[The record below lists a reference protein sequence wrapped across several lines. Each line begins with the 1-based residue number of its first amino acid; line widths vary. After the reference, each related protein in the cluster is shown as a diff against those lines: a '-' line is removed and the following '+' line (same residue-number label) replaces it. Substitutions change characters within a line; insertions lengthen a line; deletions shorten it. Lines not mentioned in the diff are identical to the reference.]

1 MSKIPS
7 FTDFLNEDL
16 RNWFGKGKEGGVG
29 GGGWDRYNT
38 KGERIGKCGDADDRG
53 GDGEGKPKCLST
65 QKANQLRA
73 QGGKQAIANAVKRK
87 KEADPVTDRPGTGNT
102 PKMVSNRIKEENEP
116 TNPSLWSKAKSMAR
130 SKFDVYPSAY
140 ANGWAAKW
148 YKDHGG
154 GWRTKKNEQVQTST
168 PADREWGTDSLVAI
182 YKHDTPGETHEAW
195 EKNPNCQQCKHK
207 LSPAELKRGDRVCA
221 ACVKQNKG
229 RVWGKDSDD
238 DYEEQMDLVP
248 MRSVNEE
255 DLMVET
261 FNTVYPWHAVL
272 DTAARS
278 SYRFSVPSPRGTKDG
293 TVEIWSGHATY
304 NNPKNVVTVIF
315 KIDGRMSTTGL
326 GDGVKFGI
334 FTTVIEII
342 KDYIKK
348 YHPYGITFDAE
359 KVSDSDSRGRLY
371 TTLVQRF
378 AHTLGYTLAKKDEGE
393 DADGEIYVSFTLHRV
408 GGVHEHIVK
417 VKGGYRLVSKKTG
430 KNLGTYPTKAGAA
443 KRERQVQ
450 YFKHHEDTSISL
462 PSFKQFVAEQ
472 SHANTLRE
480 KFFDGF
486 EGHGHDG
493 WTEVWI
499 DPTTG
504 EVADASRKTLWQVA
518 RGKFP
523 IPPDRAYRCRAWV
536 TSKHVFVWDAEADNH
551 MDVEAFVQRS
561 AREQKLSMDFSH
573 AIPLDLY
580 YWPNAKKLGIRV
592 SDWSAGGHVDV
603 MTAVATLQKH
613 PWIKGNSA
621 FKNIIPV

>member
-1 MSKIPS
+1 MSKIPT

-16 RNWFGKGKEGGVG
+16 RNWFGKGKQGGVG

-195 EKNPNCQQCKHK
+195 ERNPNCQQCKHK
-207 LSPAELKRGDRVCA
+207 LSPAELKRGDRVCS

-229 RVWGKDSDD
+229 KVWGKDSDD

-248 MRSVNEE
+248 MRSEPIRESTSVPFHVHGVSSPLSVAIVK
-255 DLMVET
+255 D
-261 FNTVYPWHAVL
+261 VL
-272 DTAARS
+272 DGRTIFRVFSGTEKIGYAKLSSDRTHVTDIDVHPKWQRKGIATALYNFIEKHLGRGLK
-278 SYRFSVPSPRGTKDG
+278 PSPMYQTPAGKAF
-293 TVEIWSGHATY
+293 W
-304 NNPKNVVTVIF
+304 
-315 KIDGRMSTTGL
+315 MSRSHH
-326 GDGVKFGI
+326 D
-334 FTTVIEII
+334 EQM
-342 KDYIKK
+342 D
-348 YHPYGITFDAE
+348 
-359 KVSDSDSRGRLY
+359 
-371 TTLVQRF
+371 LVPMRS
-378 AHTLGYTLAKKDEGE
+378 
-393 DADGEIYVSFTLHRV
+393 VN
-408 GGVHEHIVK
+408 EHIVK

-450 YFKHHEDTSISL
+450 YFKHHEDTSMAL

-551 MDVEAFVQRS
+551 MDVESFVQRS

-592 SDWSAGGHVDV
+592 SDWSEGGHVDV

>member
-1 MSKIPS
+1 MCFSGTEKIGYAKLS
-7 FTDFLNEDL
+7 S
-16 RNWFGKGKEGGVG
+16 
-29 GGGWDRYNT
+29 DRT
-38 KGERIGKCGDADDRG
+38 H
-53 GDGEGKPKCLST
+53 
-65 QKANQLRA
+65 
-73 QGGKQAIANAVKRK
+73 
-87 KEADPVTDRPGTGNT
+87 VTDIDVH
-102 PKMVSNRIKEENEP
+102 PKWQRKGIATALYNFIEKHLGRGLK
-116 TNPSLWSKAKSMAR
+116 PSPM
-130 SKFDVYPSAY
+130 Y
-140 ANGWAAKW
+140 
-148 YKDHGG
+148 
-154 GWRTKKNEQVQTST
+154 QT
-168 PADREWGTDSLVAI
+168 PAGKAFWMSRSH
-182 YKHDTPGETHEAW
+182 HD
-195 EKNPNCQQCKHK
+195 
-207 LSPAELKRGDRVCA
+207 
-221 ACVKQNKG
+221 
-229 RVWGKDSDD
+229 
-238 DYEEQMDLVP
+238 EQMDLVP
-248 MRSVNEE
+248 MRSVN
-255 DLMVET
+255 
-261 FNTVYPWHAVL
+261 
-272 DTAARS
+272 
-278 SYRFSVPSPRGTKDG
+278 
-293 TVEIWSGHATY
+293 
-304 NNPKNVVTVIF
+304 
-315 KIDGRMSTTGL
+315 
-326 GDGVKFGI
+326 
-334 FTTVIEII
+334 
-342 KDYIKK
+342 
-348 YHPYGITFDAE
+348 
-359 KVSDSDSRGRLY
+359 
-371 TTLVQRF
+371 
-378 AHTLGYTLAKKDEGE
+378 
-393 DADGEIYVSFTLHRV
+393 
-408 GGVHEHIVK
+408 EHIVK

-450 YFKHHEDTSISL
+450 YFKHHEDTSTAL

-551 MDVEAFVQRS
+551 MDVESFVQRS